1 MKQEDQQELD
11 QKLDPVEALKEENK
25 IEETFSAE
33 VVDDDYEKNVK
44 ATERSIEVASKGE
57 ANQQILPEETE
68 TQPGDKLENVL
79 RATPEDIE
87 TGPSSRDVTN
97 ITCTGEERTTQNHE
111 ETSETEKKGE
121 KAENMDSTKDSET
134 EV

>member
-79 RATPEDIE
+79 QATPEDIE

>member
-121 KAENMDSTKDSET
+121 KAENMDSKKDSET